1 MERDVGMRR
10 RRRQEE
16 EYDGR
21 ECKKRREERR
31 GIEKEQERLERKG
44 PVERER
50 ERGQEWR
57 VKLWA
62 HRENGERFI
71 GLIKQMVQAAS
82 IVLIVLIVC
91 AMGY

>member
-44 PVERER
+44 RVER

-82 IVLIVLIVC
+82 IVLIVLIVY